1 MKKLI
6 TCLSFALAAVSV
18 GYAAVTPLWMRD
30 ARISPDGSE
39 IVFCYKGDIY
49 KVSAQGG
56 TAVQLTT
63 QASYEANPVWSPD
76 GEQIAF
82 ASDRNGNFD
91 LFIMSADGGAARRLT
106 YHSASE
112 IPSTFTPDGKYVLFS
127 ASIQDPATSALFP
140 TSAMTELYRVPVE
153 GGNTEQVLGTP
164 AEWVCFDKAGS
175 NFLYQDRKGFED
187 EWRKHHTSSI
197 ARDIWLYDTQ
207 TGEHTNL
214 TNRDG
219 EDRNPVYAPDGK
231 SVYFLSERNGG
242 SFNVYSFPLN
252 APQQVK
258 PVTTFRTHP
267 VRFLSVSDKGTL
279 CYAYDGELYTQ
290 LPNSR
295 PQKVKVELVRDDDK
309 DIASFRFSQGATS
322 ACVSPDGKQ
331 VAFIVRGDVF
341 VTSTDY
347 PTTKQITNT
356 PAGESGL
363 SFAPDNRTLVYA
375 SERTGNWQLYMAKI
389 TRKEDPNFP
398 NATLIEEEVLLPS
411 KTVERRYPQYSP
423 DGKEIAFIEDRNRL
437 MVLNLETKKVRQV
450 TDGSTWYNT
459 GGGFDYEWSPDGK
472 WFTLEFIGNRH
483 DPYSDIGIVSAQG
496 GAITNLTNSGYM
508 SGSPRWVLDGNAVL
522 FQTER
527 YGMRAHASWGSQQ
540 DVMLV
545 FLNQDAYDRYRLS
558 KEDFELLKE
567 FEKEQKKAKEK
578 DEKKKNEKKKD
589 AGKDKKKDGDKDGD
603 NGKSD
608 KDKESKKEIV
618 VELKGIEDRIVR
630 LTPNSSDLGSA
641 IVSKDGQNLYY
652 FSAFEGG
659 YDLWKMNLRE
669 KETKR
674 LHKLNTGW
682 VSLSMDKDGNIFLL
696 GSRNMQKMD
705 AKSDALK
712 PISYQAEMKMD
723 LAAEREAM
731 FDHVYKQQQKRFYN
745 LNMHG
750 VNWDEM
756 SAAYRK
762 FLPHID
768 NNYDFA
774 ELLSEW
780 LGELN
785 VSHTGGRYFA
795 NGKGDVT
802 SNLGLLF
809 DWEYRG
815 KGMRIAE
822 VIEKGPFDHSRTKVK
837 EGCIIEKIN
846 GQEISQENDI
856 TVLLNNKA
864 GKKTLISLYDPQ
876 SKERWEEVVMP
887 ISGGRLNG
895 LLYNRWVKQ
904 RAAEVEK
911 WSNGRLGYVHIQS
924 MGDGSFRTVYS
935 DILGKYNNC
944 EGIVIDTRF
953 NGGGRLHED
962 IEILFSGQKYFT
974 QVVRGREACD
984 MPSRRWNKPS
994 IMLQCEANY
1003 SNAHGTPWVY
1013 KYRNI
1018 GKLVGMPV
1026 PGTMTSVSWETL
1038 QDPSLVFGI
1047 PIVGYRLADGS
1058 YLENSQL
1065 EPDIKVANSPE
1076 TVVKGEDIQLKAAV
1090 DELLKEIDS
1099 KKRDYP
1105 SDCVNRKLRDFS
1117 RSFFIYILT
1126 L

>member
-1 MKKLI
+1 MKKFI
-6 TCLSFALAAVSV
+6 TCLTLALTALS
-18 GYAAVTPLWMRD
+18 GYAVTPLWMRD
-30 ARISPDGSE
+30 ARISPDGTE

-49 KVSAQGG
+49 KVPSQGG
-56 TAVQLTT
+56 TATQLTT

-76 GEQIAF
+76 GKKIAF

-91 LFIMSADGGAARRLT
+91 LFIMSTNGGVAQRLT
-106 YHSASE
+106 SHSASE
-112 IPSTFTPDGKYVLFS
+112 IPSAFTPDGQYVLFS
-127 ASIQDPATSALFP
+127 ASIQDPASSALFP
-140 TSAMTELYRVPVE
+140 SGAMTELYKVPVN
-153 GGNTEQVLGTP
+153 GGQTEQVLATP
-164 AEWVCFDKAGS
+164 AERVCFDKVGK
-175 NFLYQDRKGFED
+175 NFLYQDQKGFEN

-197 ARDIWLYDTQ
+197 TRDLWLYDIQ
-207 TGEHTNL
+207 NGKHTNL
-214 TNRDG
+214 TNRGG
-219 EDRNPVYAPDGK
+219 EDRDPVFAPDGN

-258 PVTTFRTHP
+258 AITEFRTHP

-279 CYAYDGELYTQ
+279 CYTYDGELYTQ
-290 LPNSR
+290 ETNAR
-295 PQKVKVELVRDDDK
+295 PKKVKVELVRDDEPQLTTL
-309 DIASFRFSQGATS
+309 RFSQGATS
-322 ACVSPDGKQ
+322 ASVSPDGKQ

-341 VTSTDY
+341 VTATEY
-347 PTTKQITNT
+347 GTTKQITNT
-356 PAGESGL
+356 PAGESAV

-375 SERTGNWQLYMAKI
+375 SERNGNWQLYTAKI
-389 TRKEDPNFP
+389 ARKEEANFP
-398 NATLIEEEVLLPS
+398 NATLIDEEVLLPS
-411 KTVERRYPQYSP
+411 QTVERTYPQYSP
-423 DGKEIAFIEDRNRL
+423 DGKELAFIEDRVRL
-437 MVLNLETKKVRQV
+437 MVYNLETKKVRQV
-450 TDGSTWYNT
+450 TDGSTWFNT

-483 DPYSDIGIVSAQG
+483 DPYSDIGIVSAEG
-496 GAITNLTNSGYM
+496 GEITNLTNSGYI
-508 SGSPRWVLDGNAVL
+508 SGSPRWVLDGNAIL

-558 KEDFELLKE
+558 KEDFELLKD

-578 DEKKKNEKKKD
+578 EKE
-589 AGKDKKKDGDKDGD
+589 GDKKKDGDKV
-603 NGKSD
+603 KKETED
-608 KDKESKKEIV
+608 KDKNKTEDKKEDKKDIV

-630 LTPNSSDLGSA
+630 LTPNSSNLGSA
-641 IVSKDGQNLYY
+641 ILSKDGENLYY

-669 KETKR
+669 KNTKR
-674 LHKLNTGW
+674 LHKLNSGW
-682 VSLSMDKDGNIFLL
+682 ASLMLDKDGSIFLL

-712 PISYQAEMKMD
+712 SINYLAEMRMD

-750 VNWDEM
+750 IDWDTM
-756 SAAYRK
+756 TAAYRK

-785 VSHTGGRYFA
+785 VSHTGGRYYPRG
-795 NGKGDVT
+795 NGDVT

-809 DWEYRG
+809 DWTYQG
-815 KGMRIAE
+815 KGMQIAE
-822 VIEKGPFDHSRTKVK
+822 IVEKGPFDHSRTKVK
-837 EGCIIEKIN
+837 TGCIIEKIN
-846 GQEISQENDI
+846 GEEITSDNNI
-856 TVLLNNKA
+856 TNLLNNQA
-864 GKKTLISLYDPQ
+864 RKKTLVSIYDPQ
-876 SKERWEEVVMP
+876 SKERWDEVVMP
-887 ISGGRLNG
+887 ITSGQLNG
-895 LLYNRWVKQ
+895 LLYDRWVKQ
-904 RAAEVEK
+904 RAADVEK

-924 MGDGSFRTVYS
+924 MGDDSFRTIYS

-1013 KYRNI
+1013 SHRNI

-1047 PIVGYRLADGS
+1047 PIIGYRLPDGS

-1076 TVVKGEDIQLKAAV
+1076 KVVKGEDTQLKAAV
-1090 DELLKEIDS
+1090 DELLKEVDGL
-1099 KKRDYP
+1099 KK
-1105 SDCVNRKLRDFS
+1105 
-1117 RSFFIYILT
+1117 
-1126 L
+1126 

>member
-214 TNRDG
+214 TNRNG

-641 IVSKDGQNLYY
+641 IVSKDGENLYY

-953 NGGGRLHED
+953 NGGGRLHEE

-1013 KYRNI
+1013 KHRNI
-1018 GKLVGMPV
+1018 GRLVGMPV

-1090 DELLKEIDS
+1090 GELLKEIDS
-1099 KKRDYP
+1099 KK
-1105 SDCVNRKLRDFS
+1105 K
-1117 RSFFIYILT
+1117 
-1126 L
+1126 

>member
-341 VTSTDY
+341 VTSTNY

-389 TRKEDPNFP
+389 IRKEDPNFP

-641 IVSKDGQNLYY
+641 IVSKDGENLYY

-1013 KYRNI
+1013 KHRNI
-1018 GKLVGMPV
+1018 GRLVGMPV

-1090 DELLKEIDS
+1090 GELLKEIDS
-1099 KKRDYP
+1099 KK
-1105 SDCVNRKLRDFS
+1105 K
-1117 RSFFIYILT
+1117 
-1126 L
+1126 

>member
-1 MKKLI
+1 M
-6 TCLSFALAAVSV
+6 
-18 GYAAVTPLWMRD
+18 
-30 ARISPDGSE
+30 
-39 IVFCYKGDIY
+39 
-49 KVSAQGG
+49 
-56 TAVQLTT
+56 
-63 QASYEANPVWSPD
+63 
-76 GEQIAF
+76 
-82 ASDRNGNFD
+82 
-91 LFIMSADGGAARRLT
+91 
-106 YHSASE
+106 
-112 IPSTFTPDGKYVLFS
+112 
-127 ASIQDPATSALFP
+127 
-140 TSAMTELYRVPVE
+140 
-153 GGNTEQVLGTP
+153 
-164 AEWVCFDKAGS
+164 
-175 NFLYQDRKGFED
+175 
-187 EWRKHHTSSI
+187 
-197 ARDIWLYDTQ
+197 
-207 TGEHTNL
+207 
-214 TNRDG
+214 
-219 EDRNPVYAPDGK
+219 
-231 SVYFLSERNGG
+231 
-242 SFNVYSFPLN
+242 
-252 APQQVK
+252 K

-290 LPNSR
+290 QPNSR

-578 DEKKKNEKKKD
+578 DEKKKDEKKKD

-641 IVSKDGQNLYY
+641 IVSKDGENLYY

-1013 KYRNI
+1013 KHRNI

-1076 TVVKGEDIQLKAAV
+1076 TVVKGEDTQLKAAV

-1099 KKRDYP
+1099 KK
-1105 SDCVNRKLRDFS
+1105 K
-1117 RSFFIYILT
+1117 
-1126 L
+1126 

>member
-1 MKKLI
+1 MRKLI
-6 TCLSFALAAVSV
+6 TSLALVLSALSS
-18 GYAAVTPLWMRD
+18 YAITPLWMRD

-49 KVSAQGG
+49 KVPAQGG

-63 QASYEANPVWSPD
+63 QTSYEANPVWSPD
-76 GEQIAF
+76 GKQIAF

-91 LFIMSADGGAARRLT
+91 LFIMPADGGAARRLT

-112 IPSTFTPDGKYVLFS
+112 IPSAFTPDGKYVFFS
-127 ASIQDPATSALFP
+127 ASIQDPASSALFP
-140 TSAMTELYRVPVE
+140 TGAMTELYKVPVA
-153 GGNTEQVLGTP
+153 GGRTEQVLGTP
-164 AEWVCFDKAGS
+164 AELVCFDKTGK

-197 ARDIWLYDTQ
+197 TRDIWLYNTQ
-207 TGEHTNL
+207 TGKHTNL
-214 TNRDG
+214 TNRGG
-219 EDRNPVYAPDGK
+219 EDRNPVYAPDGNA
-231 SVYFLSERNGG
+231 VYFLSERDGG
-242 SFNVYSFPLN
+242 SFNVYTFPLN
-252 APQQVK
+252 TPQEVK
-258 PVTTFRTHP
+258 AVTTFKTHP

-279 CYAYDGELYTQ
+279 CYTYDGELYTQ
-290 LPNSR
+290 KSGAR
-295 PQKVKVELVRDDDK
+295 PEKVKVELVRDDEQQLATLK
-309 DIASFRFSQGATS
+309 FSQGATS
-322 ACVSPDGKQ
+322 ASVSPDGKQ
-331 VAFIVRGDVF
+331 IAFIVRGDVF

-347 PTTKQITNT
+347 ATTKQITNT
-356 PAGESGL
+356 PAKEAAV

-375 SERTGNWQLYMAKI
+375 SERTGNWQLYTAKI
-389 TRKEDPNFP
+389 SRKEDPNFP

-411 KTVERRYPQYSP
+411 KTVERTYPQYSP
-423 DGKEIAFIEDRNRL
+423 DGKELAFIEDRNRL
-437 MVLNLETKKVRQV
+437 MVLNLKKNKGRQV

-483 DPYSDIGIVSAQG
+483 DPYSDVGIVSAQG
-496 GAITNLTNSGYM
+496 GAITNLTNSGYI
-508 SGSPRWVLDGNAVL
+508 SGAPRWVLDGNAIL

-578 DEKKKNEKKKD
+578 DDEKTKD
-589 AGKDKKKDGDKDGD
+589 AKKSKAEKADKGNANKGKTDKSKA
-603 NGKSD
+603 
-608 KDKESKKEIV
+608 DKEKSKVDSSKDSNQDESADDKADQKEIL
-618 VELKGIEDRIVR
+618 VELNGIEDRIVR

-641 IVSKDGQNLYY
+641 ILSKDGEDLYY

-669 KETKR
+669 KDTKR

-682 VSLSMDKDGNIFLL
+682 ASLMLDKKGDIFLL
-696 GSRNMQKMD
+696 GSRIMQKMD

-712 PISYQAEMKMD
+712 SISYQAEMKMD
-723 LAAEREAM
+723 LAAERETM
-731 FDHVYKQQQKRFYN
+731 FDHVYKQHQKRFYN
-745 LNMHG
+745 VNMHG
-750 VNWDEM
+750 VDWDAM
-756 SAAYRK
+756 TNAYRK

-785 VSHTGGRYFA
+785 VSHTGGRYSPK
-795 NGKGDVT
+795 GKGDVT

-809 DWEYRG
+809 DWDYQG
-815 KGMRIAE
+815 KGMQIAE

-837 EGCIIEKIN
+837 VGCIIEKIN
-846 GQEISQENDI
+846 GEEITLDNDI
-856 TVLLNNKA
+856 TCLLNNKA
-864 GKKTLISLYDPQ
+864 GKKTLISIYNPQ
-876 SKERWEEVVMP
+876 NKERWEEVVMP
-887 ISGGRLNG
+887 VANGQLNG
-895 LLYNRWVKQ
+895 LLYKRWVKQ
-904 RAAEVEK
+904 RAADVEK
-911 WSNGRLGYVHIQS
+911 WSKGRLGYVHIQS
-924 MGDGSFRTVYS
+924 MGDDSFRTVYS

-1013 KYRNI
+1013 KHQKI

-1047 PIVGYRLADGS
+1047 PIVGYRLPDGS
-1058 YLENSQL
+1058 YLENTQL
-1065 EPDIKVANSPE
+1065 EPDVKVANNPE
-1076 TVVKGEDIQLKAAV
+1076 TVVKGEDTQLKVAV

-1099 KKRDYP
+1099 QKK
-1105 SDCVNRKLRDFS
+1105 
-1117 RSFFIYILT
+1117 
-1126 L
+1126 

>member
-608 KDKESKKEIV
+608 KDKGSKKEIV

-641 IVSKDGQNLYY
+641 IVSKDGENLYY

-1099 KKRDYP
+1099 KK
-1105 SDCVNRKLRDFS
+1105 K
-1117 RSFFIYILT
+1117 
-1126 L
+1126 